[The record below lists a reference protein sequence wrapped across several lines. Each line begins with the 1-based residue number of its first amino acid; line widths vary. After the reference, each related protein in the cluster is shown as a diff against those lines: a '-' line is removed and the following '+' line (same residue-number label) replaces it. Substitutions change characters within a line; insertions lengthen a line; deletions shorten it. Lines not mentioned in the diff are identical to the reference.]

1 MMITAAQ
8 QDTKQMVEY
17 HKVKFGS
24 ALLLLA
30 LLCYL
35 LPRNPSVSAFE
46 TYTDADADAMRRES
60 FTSVLKSKT
69 IFISFSTLDILWC

>member
-1 MMITAAQ
+1 MRRVLQSLRGGARLKFGEDNMMITAAQ

-30 LLCYL
+30 LLRYL

-46 TYTDADADAMRRES
+46 TYTDADADA
-60 FTSVLKSKT
+60 V
-69 IFISFSTLDILWC
+69 

>member
-30 LLCYL
+30 LLRYL
-35 LPRNPSVSAFE
+35 LHRNPSVSAFE
-46 TYTDADADAMRRES
+46 TYTDADADAM
-60 FTSVLKSKT
+60 
-69 IFISFSTLDILWC
+69 